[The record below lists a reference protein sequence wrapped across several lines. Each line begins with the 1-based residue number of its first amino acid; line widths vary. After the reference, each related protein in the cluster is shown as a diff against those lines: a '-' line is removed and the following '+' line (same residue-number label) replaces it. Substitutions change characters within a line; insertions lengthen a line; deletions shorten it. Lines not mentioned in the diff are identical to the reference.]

1 MTLAAPLYCE
11 GVAEGN
17 PAGNVP
23 LADVWIETEADGRGL
38 VDRVTL
44 VTDGTGAT
52 GVTDTGVTDTGT
64 GVTDTGV
71 TDTGTGVT
79 DTGVTETGVTDTGV
93 TDGTGV
99 DSWIGDV

>member
-1 MTLAAPLYCE
+1 MTLAAPLYGE
-11 GVAEGN
+11 TVAEGT
-17 PAGNVP
+17 PVGNVP
-23 LADVWIETEADGRGL
+23 LADEWIETEADGRGL

-52 GVTDTGVTDTGT
+52 GVTDTGVTDTG
-64 GVTDTGV
+64 VTDTGV

-79 DTGVTETGVTDTGV
+79 DTGVTEIGVTDTGV

>member
-1 MTLAAPLYCE
+1 MTLAAPLYVE
-11 GVAEGN
+11 TVAEGT
-17 PAGNVP
+17 PVGNVP

-38 VDRVTL
+38 VDSVTL

-52 GVTDTGVTDTGT
+52 GVTDT